1 MKRILFTLLISCLSS
16 VLAFGQGPKWVPNAK
31 KAVFSIMTFDK
42 EDNLL
47 KTGNGFFIS
56 ETGVGVSD
64 FNLFKG
70 AHKAVVID
78 TEGKKYPVYSIL
90 GADDTYDVVK
100 FLVDLEGKKKV
111 DHLMAVQAALPVGA
125 EVLVLPYS
133 VKKDRICYPGKVK
146 SVDVIRGDRTYYTL
160 DLRMQETLESCPVV
174 NTDGAVIGLL
184 QKDYGESNAMIS
196 HVVGINFINDLKVG
210 ALSFTDPALQDIF
223 IKKGLPTDENEA
235 LVYLYV
241 NESNLSIEDLASM
254 YKDFI
259 RQFPTN
265 SEGYIRYAQYLLS
278 QAKSEADIKEVKS
291 TLDKAYDSSSAKD
304 EALFSIVKFISSNQ
318 QNELLTELKGWTIE
332 DALAFI
338 DQAIAINPL
347 PIYMQVKAELLANLG
362 RVDEAIAAYAI
373 VNSSDIASSL
383 SFYNAAQLFKQQ
395 EAKPEEILALL
406 DSSIVRLPKPYTFD
420 ASPYLFDRALLLID
434 MGKHREALKDLN
446 EYYYA
451 VEGGVNANFFYIRE
465 QVALAA
471 RLFQQALD
479 DIELAI
485 QIEPTNTLYLLER
498 ASLNLRVGR
507 YDEALSQIEDVIK
520 LDPASAEAYRL
531 QGVTYI
537 QMKDKRACDSLKK
550 AKELGDTLADDLIIK
565 HCK

>member
-1 MKRILFTLLISCLSS
+1 MKRILFTLLVSCFGS

-31 KAVFSIMTFDK
+31 KAVFSIMTFDNL
-42 EDNLL
+42 DNLL

-70 AHKAVVID
+70 ASKAVVID

-100 FLVDLEGKKKV
+100 FLVDLQGKKKV
-111 DHLMAVQAALPVGA
+111 DHLAAIEVSLPIGA

-133 VKKDRICYPGKVK
+133 VKKDRLCYPGKVK
-146 SVDVIRGDRTYYTL
+146 SVDVIRGNRSYYTL
-160 DLRMQETLESCPVV
+160 DLRMQEALESCPVV
-174 NTDGAVIGLL
+174 DVDGAVIGIL
-184 QKDYGESNAMIS
+184 QKDHSSSSAMIS
-196 HVVGINFINDLKVG
+196 HVVGIDFINDLKVG
-210 ALSFTDPALQDIF
+210 ALSFADPALQDIF

-241 NESNLSIEDLASM
+241 NESSLSADELAGI

-259 RQFPTN
+259 RQFPAN
-265 SEGYIRYAQYLLS
+265 SEGYIRYAQSLLNGAKS
-278 QAKSEADIKEVKS
+278 QADVKEVKV
-291 TLDKAYDSSSAKD
+291 TFDKANELSRAKD

-318 QNELLTELKGWTIE
+318 QNEFLNGLKGWTIE
-332 DALAFI
+332 DALSLI
-338 DQAIAINPL
+338 EQAIAINPL
-347 PIYMQVKAELLANLG
+347 PIYVQVKAELLDNLG
-362 RVDEAIAAYAI
+362 RTDEAIAAYAI
-373 VNSSDIASSL
+373 VNNSDIASSL
-383 SFYNAAQLFKQQ
+383 SFYNTAQLYKQK

-406 DSSIVRLPKPYTFD
+406 DSSIVRLPKPYAFD
-420 ASPYLFDRALLLID
+420 ASPYLFDRALHLID

-465 QVALAA
+465 QVALSA
-471 RLFQQALD
+471 RQYHQALD

-485 QIEPTNTLYLLER
+485 QLEPTNLLYLLER

-507 YDEALSQIEDVIK
+507 YDEALVLLEDIIK
-520 LDPASAEAYRL
+520 LDPTNAEAYRL
-531 QGVTYI
+531 QGVSYI
-537 QMKDKRACDSLKK
+537 QKKDKRACSSLKK
-550 AKELGDTLADDLIIK
+550 AKELGDTLVDDLIK
-565 HCK
+565 SNCK